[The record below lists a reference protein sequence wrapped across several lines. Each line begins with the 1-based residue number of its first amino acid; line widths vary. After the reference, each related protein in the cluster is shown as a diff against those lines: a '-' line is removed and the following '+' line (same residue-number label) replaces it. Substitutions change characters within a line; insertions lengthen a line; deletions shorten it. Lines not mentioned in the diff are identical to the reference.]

1 VRTCVVCRARR
12 DDGELVRVGR
22 FDGQW
27 YLGRGEGRGAW
38 FCAAGPCR
46 DRLAV
51 GTLTRALR
59 APVSDTEVAALGA
72 LVAGGPNAGV
82 VVKE

>member
-1 VRTCVVCRARR
+1 MRTCVVCRVKR
-12 DDGELVRVGR
+12 DDGDLVRLGR

-27 YLGRGEGRGAW
+27 YVGRGDGRGAW
-38 FCAAGPCR
+38 FCAAGPCG

-51 GTLTRALR
+51 GPLARALR
-59 APVSDTEVAALGA
+59 APVSDTEVAALMA
-72 LVAGGPNAGV
+72 LVAEGPNAGV